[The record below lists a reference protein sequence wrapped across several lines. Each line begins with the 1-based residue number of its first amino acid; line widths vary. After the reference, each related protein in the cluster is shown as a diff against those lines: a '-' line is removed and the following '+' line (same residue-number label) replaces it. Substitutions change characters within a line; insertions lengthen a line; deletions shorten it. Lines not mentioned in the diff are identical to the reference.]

1 MWGYKSKIKP
11 WPHQKYALKRLW
23 KMKSALLWADV
34 GTGKTKVAVDY
45 ALAQHHRGRVRK
57 VLIVCPLAAVGVWK
71 NEFLKHDP
79 NVKVLTR
86 NDVESLDGLV
96 PLTHDVRIWAE
107 KGQGLGVVVVTYEA
121 LSRFVRLFA
130 DSYAPDLL
138 ILDESHYIKSYSA
151 IRTRRALAVAR
162 VAPYRLLLSG
172 TPAPNGY
179 IDFYWQVKAVHPSIL
194 PPTIKKFREEY
205 CNMGGYMGKEIVGYK
220 NTKKLAKE
228 LSKVVIRIPKSVM
241 KLPPVIDQV
250 VPVKLDKST
259 RTVYEALK
267 KDLVVNL
274 ASGHTIRASNQLVL
288 LLKLMQTT
296 NGMVEGK
303 RLGSEKLRVLQEL
316 IQNEPGKVVVF
327 CHFVQDI
334 SRICEMLSNV
344 GISHAVLRGGKSGA
358 ERDRIIH
365 AFQTQHDPKVLV
377 AQMKAGGIAVTLT
390 AASVAIFYSLTFDA
404 EAYEQARGRIHRG
417 GQTETCRYIHLI
429 AENTVDEAIYEAL
442 HKKMK
447 TQEVLGNIV
456 RRLTS

>member
-1 MWGYKSKIKP
+1 
-11 WPHQKYALKRLW
+11 
-23 KMKSALLWADV
+23 
-34 GTGKTKVAVDY
+34 
-45 ALAQHHRGRVRK
+45 
-57 VLIVCPLAAVGVWK
+57 
-71 NEFLKHDP
+71 
-79 NVKVLTR
+79 
-86 NDVESLDGLV
+86 
-96 PLTHDVRIWAE
+96 
-107 KGQGLGVVVVTYEA
+107 
-121 LSRFVRLFA
+121 
-130 DSYAPDLL
+130 
-138 ILDESHYIKSYSA
+138 
-151 IRTRRALAVAR
+151 
-162 VAPYRLLLSG
+162 
-172 TPAPNGY
+172 
-179 IDFYWQVKAVHPSIL
+179 
-194 PPTIKKFREEY
+194 
-205 CNMGGYMGKEIVGYK
+205 GGYMGKEIIGYK

-288 LLKLMQTT
+288 LLKLRQTT

-316 IQNEPGKVVVF
+316 IQNEPDKSKVVVF
-327 CHFVQDI
+327 CHFVQDV

-344 GISHAVLRGGKSGA
+344 GISHAVLRGGQSGA

-417 GQTETCRYIHLI
+417 GQT
-429 AENTVDEAIYEAL
+429 
-442 HKKMK
+442 
-447 TQEVLGNIV
+447 
-456 RRLTS
+456 

>member
-1 MWGYKSKIKP
+1 M
-11 WPHQKYALKRLW
+11 
-23 KMKSALLWADV
+23 
-34 GTGKTKVAVDY
+34 
-45 ALAQHHRGRVRK
+45 
-57 VLIVCPLAAVGVWK
+57 
-71 NEFLKHDP
+71 
-79 NVKVLTR
+79 
-86 NDVESLDGLV
+86 
-96 PLTHDVRIWAE
+96 
-107 KGQGLGVVVVTYEA
+107 
-121 LSRFVRLFA
+121 
-130 DSYAPDLL
+130 
-138 ILDESHYIKSYSA
+138 
-151 IRTRRALAVAR
+151 AR

-358 ERDRIIH
+358 ERDQIIH
-365 AFQTQHDPKVLV
+365 AFQTQHDPRVIV